1 MTQLDPRST
10 PAPRDDQASRLRALV
25 DRLDRQRS
33 TSTTAQPR
41 LRSAPV
47 IAIASGK
54 GGVGK
59 TTSCV
64 NLAIAL
70 SKQGRR
76 VTLLDADLGM
86 ANADVL
92 CGMMPAER
100 LDRVV
105 GNGARTLADISIDAP
120 GGFKLVPGS
129 VGLGRIDELNDDEQ
143 EQLISRLIEVERAS
157 DLVMIDT
164 SAGLGDSVRRF
175 MRAAD
180 LGLIVA
186 TPEPTSIADAYA
198 LIKVLVQ
205 TRSTSGSKGGV
216 EDPRP
221 TIGLIINQVANE
233 KEAHAVHARMAG
245 VSERFLNYRLP
256 LIGWVRLDKKV
267 RLAVR
272 RRRPYMIDAPRSAAA
287 KDMSKL
293 AKSLI
298 EWAGR

>member
-1 MTQLDPRST
+1 MTQLGPSS
-10 PAPRDDQASRLRALV
+10 APRDDQATRLRALV
-25 DRLDRQRS
+25 GRLDRQRS
-33 TSTTAQPR
+33 SAPESQPR

-59 TTSCV
+59 TTTCV

-70 SKQGRR
+70 AKHNRK

-100 LDRVV
+100 LERVV
-105 GNGARTLADISIDAP
+105 GENARSLADISIDAP

-129 VGLGRIDELNDDEQ
+129 VGLGRIEELNESEQ
-143 EQLISRLIEVERAS
+143 EVLISRLIEVERQS

-186 TPEPTSIADAYA
+186 SPEPTSIADAYA

-205 TRSTSGSKGGV
+205 TRSTSGPKAVDGAG
-216 EDPRP
+216 RP
-221 TIGLIINQVANE
+221 TIGLIVNQAKNE
-233 KEAHAVHARMAG
+233 REAHDVHARMAG
-245 VSERFLNYRLP
+245 VAERFLNYRLP

-272 RRRPYMIDAPRSAAA
+272 KRQPYMLSAPRCSAS
-287 KDMSKL
+287 KDMSRL
-293 AKSLI
+293 ARSLI